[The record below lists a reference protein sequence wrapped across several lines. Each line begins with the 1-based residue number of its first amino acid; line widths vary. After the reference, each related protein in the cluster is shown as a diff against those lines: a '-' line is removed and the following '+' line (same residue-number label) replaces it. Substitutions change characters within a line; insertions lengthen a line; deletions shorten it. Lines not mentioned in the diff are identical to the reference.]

1 MTLRSAIIEKERI
14 CDLMRA
20 CKTVQQLRDVWT
32 AELDAIVAL
41 RAVDS
46 ILGMHVVN
54 LKDHL
59 KPVLRNDPARQA
71 P

>member
-41 RAVDS
+41 REKDRA
-46 ILGMHVVN
+46 LGIQVVN
-54 LKDHL
+54 LKDQL
-59 KPVLRNDPARQA
+59 KSVLRNDPARQA